1 MCSQIKYV
9 EVIHITNSS
18 PLYIKKEDMHIK
30 EAGYRAQYHTAYIRL
45 RNVRTRAISKRLVP
59 HKHKEKEQNN
69 SNKNEIMASGST
81 KMLDS

>member
-45 RNVRTRAISKRLVP
+45 RKSRAISKRLVP